1 MAPKLPDMEAVVKRL
16 KPGEKRMTYN
26 ELMNQFF
33 ISKGVTAA
41 GYGSLSGVSEAVR
54 RGYSFGICIV
64 LALDPDIIE
73 RIPLGPD
80 LNCFKA
86 INATNKRLKDI
97 SLETQ
102 EFIEKQGFQA
112 FSQAMVRRDDHCITP
127 LPHKT
132 VATLAGLGWIG
143 KSNLLVMRNYG
154 SAVRLSSIL
163 TNMPF
168 VTAEPIHHSQCGN
181 CNLCVTG
188 CPSGAVRG
196 RNWKVGVQRDA
207 LLDLTAC
214 RGEIARRNSI
224 LGAEGDASCSKCV
237 AVCKYSQK
245 YLKRTERKENL

>member
-1 MAPKLPDMEAVVKRL
+1 MMI
-16 KPGEKRMTYN
+16 YN
-26 ELMNQFF
+26 ELMNRYFK
-33 ISKGVTAA
+33 SKGVTAA
-41 GYGSLSGVSEAVR
+41 GYGSLLGLGETVR

-64 LALDPDIIE
+64 LALAPDIIE

-102 EFIEKQGFQA
+102 EFIEKQGFKA
-112 FSQAMVRRDDHCITP
+112 FSQAMVRRDENCITP

-143 KSNLLVMRNYG
+143 KSNLLVVRDYG

-168 VTAEPIHHSQCGN
+168 VTAEPVYHSQCGN
-181 CNLCVTG
+181 CNLCVTN
-188 CPSGAVRG
+188 CPVGAIHG
-196 RNWKVGVQRDA
+196 TNWEVGVQRDA
-207 LLDLTAC
+207 LLDLEAC
-214 RGEIARRNSI
+214 RGAIARRNSI
-224 LGAEGDASCSKCV
+224 LGAKGDASCSRCV
-237 AVCKYSQK
+237 AACKYSQE
-245 YLKRTERKENL
+245 YLRRTKRKENLETCYNSPPASSAFFSAASK

>member
-1 MAPKLPDMEAVVKRL
+1 MEAIVKKL
-16 KPGEKRMTYN
+16 KYGNKNMTYN
-26 ELMNQFF
+26 ELMNRFF
-33 ISKGVTAA
+33 KNKGVTAA
-41 GYGSLSGVSEAVR
+41 GYGSLRGLGEAVR

-102 EFIEKQGFQA
+102 EFIEKQGFKA

-143 KSNLLVMRNYG
+143 KSNLLVMEDYG

-163 TNMPF
+163 TDMPF
-168 VTAEPIHHSQCGN
+168 VTADPIYHSQCGN
-181 CNLCVTG
+181 CNLCVTN
-188 CPSGAVRG
+188 CPAGAIQG
-196 RNWKVGVQRDA
+196 TNWKVGVQRDA
-207 LLDLTAC
+207 LLDLEAC
-214 RGEIARRNSI
+214 RGEIARRGRI
-224 LGAEGDASCSKCV
+224 LEAKGDASCSKCV
-237 AVCKYSQK
+237 AACKYSQE
-245 YLKRTERKENL
+245 YLRRTKRKENI